1 MPGSALILPGV
12 FIVLVQNLHCEVNRY
27 GTPSCTGP
35 HASLAFIECLVS
47 LVNSLPLNKR
57 VLEQIAM
64 QEAIPRFQR
73 EDEEEQ
79 KEKDKC
85 EAEQRRLWQQHLD
98 AVEALKQSLAA
109 ALAEVVEVKK
119 MLQDVTLQLDEVPQ
133 GPQDLKTWTPKPF
146 LELLATETVDAGRR
160 YF

>member
-1 MPGSALILPGV
+1 
-12 FIVLVQNLHCEVNRY
+12 
-27 GTPSCTGP
+27 
-35 HASLAFIECLVS
+35 
-47 LVNSLPLNKR
+47 
-57 VLEQIAM
+57 M

-133 GPQDLKTWTPKPF
+133 GP
-146 LELLATETVDAGRR
+146 
-160 YF
+160 